1 VKSVLLLLAVA
12 APPLAA
18 QGPASGV
25 STAATSGVVFDGYYF
40 GSGFAF
46 DHVVQWTVP
55 VALSQRLGSRV
66 TVDLSTAYARASAAM
81 TSGTFEVDGVTD
93 TDVRLSWAA
102 VSGRVIV
109 SVAGTLPTGR
119 KTVPDSAVPLLS
131 ALATDLLGF
140 TTPTFGSGGGVTGGF
155 ASAFRLGERWAGGAG
170 ASYRWHASY
179 TPVAGG
185 RELEPG
191 GEARAR
197 LGVEGPLGRGIY
209 FRGAAVY
216 TASAA
221 DTLNGGS
228 RSITGDRIL
237 VYASASIAAGAGSLS
252 LYGYEMRRFRPRAYN
267 ATNRN
272 AVQVPRGNLLALGA
286 RLERTLSPA
295 WSLAPNAEFRHEL
308 AGADTGRVALLG
320 WLVRPGVEVRY
331 RASGS
336 VSVLF
341 QGQAAFGRI
350 ANNVGSVSLVG
361 PRAVV
366 LCEWTR

>member
-1 VKSVLLLLAVA
+1 MKSVLLLLIVA

-170 ASYRWHASY
+170 ARMADAS
-179 TPVAGG
+179 
-185 RELEPG
+185 LG
-191 GEARAR
+191 GEEAF
-197 LGVEGPLGRGIY
+197 E
-209 FRGAAVY
+209 AASQAPWQL
-216 TASAA
+216 TS
-221 DTLNGGS
+221 S
-228 RSITGDRIL
+228 
-237 VYASASIAAGAGSLS
+237 
-252 LYGYEMRRFRPRAYN
+252 PR
-267 ATNRN
+267 
-272 AVQVPRGNLLALGA
+272 
-286 RLERTLSPA
+286 
-295 WSLAPNAEFRHEL
+295 
-308 AGADTGRVALLG
+308 
-320 WLVRPGVEVRY
+320 
-331 RASGS
+331 
-336 VSVLF
+336 VL
-341 QGQAAFGRI
+341 Q
-350 ANNVGSVSLVG
+350 
-361 PRAVV
+361 
-366 LCEWTR
+366 